1 MSAVA
6 RLVLT
11 LLFLDMR
18 PEDALRLYATLA
30 ISVGGHLVAAFLLL
44 WLLPTL
50 LTLEERAP
58 IEITVIE
65 AAPEPELEPEAEPE
79 PEPETEPEPVLAPPE
94 PIVER
99 VRPEPRPQP
108 REPEPA
114 PAEPP
119 PEPAPAVEAI
129 EEFAG
134 VTLTNPTGESWQS
147 NLGSGAPIEGP
158 IGPPNAQVTGRRRHG
173 QAGGTPGGTGEATGP
188 VVVPASDLS
197 RQPGP
202 PNERLRELLRNL
214 YPREAAQLG
223 VEGHADVR
231 VRVHPDGTVQPL
243 SVVRETYEGFGEACR
258 RALRQGGRWEPPLD
272 REGRPVLT
280 ETRFRCGFTVGF

>member
-1 MSAVA
+1 MSAAA
-6 RLVLT
+6 RLVLA

-18 PEDALRLYATLA
+18 PEDALRLYAMLA
-30 ISVGGHLVAAFLLL
+30 ISVGGHLAAAFVL
-44 WLLPTL
+44 WLLPAIFTF
-50 LTLEERAP
+50 EDPAP

-65 AAPEPELEPEAEPE
+65 AAPDREPLPEPE
-79 PEPETEPEPVLAPPE
+79 PEPEATEPEPILPPPE

-114 PAEPP
+114 RAEPA
-119 PEPAPAVEAI
+119 PEPAPAEEAI

-134 VTLTNPTGESWQS
+134 LTLTNPTGDSWQS
-147 NLGSGAPIEGP
+147 NLGSGEPIEAP
-158 IGPPNAQVTGRRRHG
+158 IGPPNAQVTGRRRRG
-173 QAGGTPGGTGEATGP
+173 QEGGTPGGTGEATGP

-202 PNERLRELLRNL
+202 PNDRLRELLRNH

-231 VRVHPDGTVQPL
+231 VRVHPDGRVQPL
-243 SVVRETYEGFGEACR
+243 AVVRESYAGFGEACR